1 MSSKDTE
8 TAPVVSVT
16 PPSPGVH
23 PPANLENGQL
33 RPPDGE
39 SVVDSGTTETQPR
52 SRSTSPHLQIKSL
65 LRSPGAKRRK
75 VAAKDSSVP
84 KEKKDLSSDLEEE
97 GTASE
102 FHDEENAEG
111 KALVRFT

>member
-1 MSSKDTE
+1 M
-8 TAPVVSVT
+8 SVT

-23 PPANLENGQL
+23 PPARLENGQL
-33 RPPDGE
+33 HPPEGK

-65 LRSPGAKRRK
+65 LRSPGAKKRK
-75 VAAKDSSVP
+75 VAAKDSSIP
-84 KEKKDLSSDLEEE
+84 KGKKDLSSDLEEE

-102 FHDEENAEG
+102 VNDDENTEG
-111 KALVRFT
+111 KELVR